1 MSRKKYRFV
10 KLRVSKEVIVPE
22 KNSDLALRT
31 IVVFA
36 IYYGENCPNIDS
48 EHFSSSRS
56 LRAAECTYESAYHS
70 YNPIWIQCKDGN
82 IFLSNADSLGRSKC
96 LELSAVNRPHMD
108 DLGLKQKCRGYLHT
122 DLRC

>member
-22 KNSDLALRT
+22 KKNSDLALRT
-31 IVVFA
+31 MVVFA

-56 LRAAECTYESAYHS
+56 LRAAKCT
-70 YNPIWIQCKDGN
+70 
-82 IFLSNADSLGRSKC
+82 
-96 LELSAVNRPHMD
+96 
-108 DLGLKQKCRGYLHT
+108 
-122 DLRC
+122 